1 MAELK
6 FITLAEIK
14 QQCRIESD
22 FTLEDDRLT
31 SYGLSAESTLAQY
44 MGRGKSV
51 TAMIASFTEEYGE
64 VPEDIKNAA
73 LMLVNVWYKHR
84 VPVENVSL
92 SAVPY
97 TFEYLIKPYM
107 EL

>member
-6 FITLAEIK
+6 FITLSEIK
-14 QQCRIESD
+14 EQCRIED
-22 FTLEDDRLT
+22 EFTLEDARLT

-51 TAMIASFTEEYGE
+51 DSMVASFEEEYGE
-64 VPEDIKNAA
+64 VPEPVRNAA

-84 VPVENVSL
+84 TPVEGVSL
-92 SAVPY
+92 SQVPY
-97 TFEYLIKPYM
+97 TFELLIKPYM

>member
-1 MAELK
+1 MTVT
-6 FITLAEIK
+6 I
-14 QQCRIESD
+14 R
-22 FTLEDDRLT
+22 RLP
-31 SYGLSAESTLAQY
+31 
-44 MGRGKSV
+44 
-51 TAMIASFTEEYGE
+51 EEYGE
-64 VPEDIKNAA
+64 VPEDIRNAA